1 MPSDLVAGM
10 KISVLSVL
18 SLSLPVAFSLQ
29 ADLLLYDEGSGWR
42 DYRLPIRVGSSELR
56 SSWLPGAVW

>member
-1 MPSDLVAGM
+1 MQSDLVAGM

-18 SLSLPVAFSLQ
+18 SRSLSVACSPQ

-42 DYRLPIRVGSSELR
+42 DYRLRVRVGCSELR